1 MHERCGRILS
11 PAELASR
18 LRHPLRGAGCV
29 LRTCSLLPAE
39 QRGAAVLLAA
49 SESGS
54 LSKAAL
60 KGLEFCWWRLN
71 AT

>member
-1 MHERCGRILS
+1 MCERCGRIPS
-11 PAELASR
+11 SAELASR
-18 LRHPLRGAGCV
+18 LRHPLRSAGCV
-29 LRTCSLLPAE
+29 LRTCSVLPA
-39 QRGAAVLLAA
+39 AAILLVA

-60 KGLEFCWWRLN
+60 KGLEFCRWRLN